1 MTINSIRIESILAE
15 RDMTKAALAE
25 DAGYL
30 DRISAPSS
38 GAALASLAQP
48 VSWQPV
54 SVSASQR
61 SSRGRNNDTISK
73 DTRGLQI
80 NRPEPIF
87 STEWLQKRHC
97 SARQKRPDVLHRRTG
112 TFGETAR

>member
-1 MTINSIRIESILAE
+1 MTINAIRIESILAE
-15 RDMTKAALAE
+15 RDMTKAHLLK

-30 DRISAPSS
+30 GKISAPSS

-61 SSRGRNNDTISK
+61 LSRGRNNDTISENS
-73 DTRGLQI
+73 RGLQI

-87 STEWLQKRHC
+87 STEWLQKWYH
-97 SARQKRPDVLHRRTG
+97 SSRQKWSDVLHRRTG
-112 TFGETAR
+112 PFREIAR